1 VNEADLVRRAARGDP
16 GAAELIWKAHRRW
29 IAAVL
34 LAHKPR
40 QADVEDLL
48 QEVALAVVEK
58 INQLDDPSALK
69 PWLRMV
75 AVNTARATGRKQ
87 TRRRGLLRLV
97 RPNVPAESEGT
108 QDLTTDLTRQRQERA
123 RQLGSLIEH
132 LPDAYRECVLL
143 RCARG
148 MTHKQ
153 ISEITGLPETTI
165 ETRIARGRRML
176 RELAQTSPEQRE
188 ADLARSLS

>member
-1 VNEADLVRRAARGDP
+1 
-16 GAAELIWKAHRRW
+16 
-29 IAAVL
+29 
-34 LAHKPR
+34 
-40 QADVEDLL
+40 
-48 QEVALAVVEK
+48 
-58 INQLDDPSALK
+58 
-69 PWLRMV
+69 
-75 AVNTARATGRKQ
+75 
-87 TRRRGLLRLV
+87 
-97 RPNVPAESEGT
+97 
-108 QDLTTDLTRQRQERA
+108 
-123 RQLGSLIEH
+123 
-132 LPDAYRECVLL
+132 VLL